1 MDARRIGRDL
11 DVRYV
16 VEGSVLPDG
25 DLVRV
30 NSQLVDARTGG
41 HLWAERFDLKRSDV
55 LEVQDDIVGR
65 LSRAIG
71 LKMIESEA
79 RRSERAKS
87 PEAHDLVLRAKALV
101 NRPTSKATM
110 EQARQL
116 FVQAARDRRR
126 TIRRPRPASRRRTY
140 SRSST
145 AIMTPATRSDWTSRT
160 CF

>member
-1 MDARRIGRDL
+1 MRQIGRDL

-30 NSQLVDARTGG
+30 NSQLIDANTGG
-41 HLWAERFDLKRSDV
+41 HLWAERFDLRRNDL

-79 RRSERAKS
+79 RRSERDSAKS

-101 NRPTSKATM
+101 NRPTSKVTMATGPS
-110 EQARQL
+110 AVR
-116 FVQAARDRRR
+116 AGPRDRR
-126 TIRRPRPASRRRTY
+126 
-140 SRSST
+140 
-145 AIMTPATRSDWTSRT
+145 
-160 CF
+160 